1 MQGEWPAAGVSS
13 VRRRRGVP
21 WVWWGLAAVLT
32 TVSALTK
39 LPCLRGGADTDR
51 LATTQ
56 CYSDIPLFYV
66 GRGLA
71 ADFGWFGH
79 LLPGYRDLEYPP
91 VVNLFIEASAHLT
104 HLVRGIPQSELRDR
118 RMLTEAGTY
127 DLPGMAAEERT
138 FFLLSCAG
146 LLVAVLVALAAAW
159 RAGWTVGDR
168 RSWVAVAPLVVLT
181 VTLNWDVV
189 ALAFAVLALVAW
201 QRRQPALLG
210 TWVALGTAAKLFPL
224 VLLAAAVILLA
235 RPGSRRALAPVLTSF
250 VVVTALANAPLLLS
264 DRDAWSEFWTSNADR
279 PSYFGSAWLALRMVG
294 HPVGAETLSLVLAA
308 GMLLT
313 WLALAALTWTRRI
326 EPTLAEL
333 SLVFLLVFFALGKV
347 YSPQYSLWVVLGL
360 LVVTRSHRLVLL
372 VAAAETW
379 HYVATWLYIRGMTT
393 PEQGIDRTY
402 WSSIALRLAAE
413 GLVVVL
419 VLLRARRRTAEAR
432 DASPAPE
439 PPTATDPVSR
449 AR

>member
-168 RSWVAVAPLVVLT
+168 LSWVAVAPLVVLT

-379 HYVATWLYIRGMTT
+379 HYVATWLYIRG
-393 PEQGIDRTY
+393 
-402 WSSIALRLAAE
+402 
-413 GLVVVL
+413 
-419 VLLRARRRTAEAR
+419 
-432 DASPAPE
+432 
-439 PPTATDPVSR
+439 
-449 AR
+449 